1 MGFYQ
6 QGRNQCRPSSG
17 DHISKQALRF
27 RQDVIWSQKS
37 EKIKK
42 KGIGILEKTA
52 RSSSNFGIERAL
64 NLSILATHVLSL
76 PGPLLATTL
85 CTTRHIGGSL

>member
-42 KGIGILEKTA
+42 KVLGSWKKQRDRVVI
-52 RSSSNFGIERAL
+52 SAL
-64 NLSILATHVLSL
+64 K
-76 PGPLLATTL
+76 GP
-85 CTTRHIGGSL
+85 